1 MQSSVDSQLW
11 QNLPEGSR
19 LNSTSLGETQTKKA
33 QSDLAYELQSAKTQQ
48 RIKEETM
55 QIKVHIAL
63 RAEMI
68 LLPTFILHSPK
79 LRAHSLLFWIYN
91 SKLLVINNK

>member
-68 LLPTFILHSPK
+68 LLPTFIALK
-79 LRAHSLLFWIYN
+79 LGPYPLLFWIYN